1 LSPGARAGLKVVLL
15 GLALTAVLIPGNRVS
30 AWAYP
35 LLFGLPLVYAATRR
49 SAERA
54 FALWTVYAISF
65 GGFVLLRRVADDT
78 GIPWLHRYVI
88 EMDRIVG
95 IGSIPAVALQHL
107 WYSPGRPGP
116 LDGAAVVLHL
126 SYYLVPPAIGIVL
139 WSASQTVFERYLLAI
154 SATYL
159 AGLILH
165 FLVPTVPPWMA
176 GELGYID
183 ETARV
188 LYDRVHG
195 FSPRFYRFGN
205 MLAGGND
212 VAAMPSLHMAT
223 AWLVALGLS
232 RTGAAAGALGLLY
245 AAGMGF
251 ALVYLGE
258 HYVAD
263 LLGGILIASLCWWAA
278 PRALSRLLRQ
288 RSPALGR
295 G

>member
-1 LSPGARAGLKVVLL
+1 MVLL

-116 LDGAAVVLHL
+116 LDGA
-126 SYYLVPPAIGIVL
+126 
-139 WSASQTVFERYLLAI
+139 
-154 SATYL
+154 
-159 AGLILH
+159 
-165 FLVPTVPPWMA
+165 
-176 GELGYID
+176 
-183 ETARV
+183 
-188 LYDRVHG
+188 
-195 FSPRFYRFGN
+195 
-205 MLAGGND
+205 
-212 VAAMPSLHMAT
+212 
-223 AWLVALGLS
+223 
-232 RTGAAAGALGLLY
+232 
-245 AAGMGF
+245 
-251 ALVYLGE
+251 
-258 HYVAD
+258 
-263 LLGGILIASLCWWAA
+263 
-278 PRALSRLLRQ
+278 
-288 RSPALGR
+288 RSCCT
-295 G
+295 